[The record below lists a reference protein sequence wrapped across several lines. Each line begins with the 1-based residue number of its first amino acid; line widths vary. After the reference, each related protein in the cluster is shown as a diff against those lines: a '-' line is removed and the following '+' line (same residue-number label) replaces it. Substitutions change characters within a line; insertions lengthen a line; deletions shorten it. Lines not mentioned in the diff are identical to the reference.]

1 MITFLNRQWLRKTE
15 IIIYCVKGKKLVN
28 NRRGNLIS
36 VARLHTSKMIHPTQK
51 PNELI
56 KQILEVSATKGDFVV
71 DPFMGSGS
79 TIKVCNEMNLK
90 SLGIEL
96 DKEMFNIANNYINGN

>member
-1 MITFLNRQWLRKTE
+1 
-15 IIIYCVKGKKLVN
+15 
-28 NRRGNLIS
+28 
-36 VARLHTSKMIHPTQK
+36 MIHPTQK

>member
-1 MITFLNRQWLRKTE
+1 MQTNLADFIKNSPEGQEADAILRSCVHCGFCTATCPTYQLLGDE
-15 IIIYCVKGKKLVN
+15 LDGPRGRIY
-28 NRRGNLIS
+28 
-36 VARLHTSKMIHPTQK
+36 
-51 PNELI
+51 LI

>member
-1 MITFLNRQWLRKTE
+1 M
-15 IIIYCVKGKKLVN
+15 V
-28 NRRGNLIS
+28 
-36 VARLHTSKMIHPTQK
+36 HPTQK

-56 KQILEVSATKGDFVV
+56 KQILEVSFTDGDFIV

-79 TIKVCNEMNLK
+79 TVKVCNELK
-90 SLGIEL
+90 AKCLGIEL